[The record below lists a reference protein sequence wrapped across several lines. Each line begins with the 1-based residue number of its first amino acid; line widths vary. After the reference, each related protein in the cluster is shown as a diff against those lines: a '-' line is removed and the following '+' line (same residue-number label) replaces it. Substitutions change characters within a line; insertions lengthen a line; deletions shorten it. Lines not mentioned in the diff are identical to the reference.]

1 MNMNDKVLIVED
13 EENIRKFIV
22 TNLKISGFSVRETVS
37 SEEALKVCNEFTPD
51 MVVLDLMLPGMD
63 GYRLCEILRNRFPS
77 IAIIMLTAKSQ
88 DSDKIHG
95 LNIGAD
101 DYMIK
106 PFNPME
112 LISRINAILRRI
124 KRQAINSDAN
134 SVIEINKLKLDLKA
148 QILYKDN
155 KKVSLSNQE
164 FSLIKFFMENCGKA
178 FTRDDILDGAWG
190 EYFFG
195 DYKTVDV
202 HVRKLR
208 MKLEDDPSKPVYIET
223 VWGYGYRFSK
233 GQEI

>member
-1 MNMNDKVLIVED
+1 MNDKVLIVED

>member
-1 MNMNDKVLIVED
+1 MNDKVLIVED

-22 TNLKISGFSVRETVS
+22 TNLKISGFSVREAAS

-63 GYRLCEILRNRFPS
+63 GYRLCEILRNKFPS

>member
-1 MNMNDKVLIVED
+1 MNDKVLIVED

-22 TNLKISGFSVRETVS
+22 TNLKISGFSVREAAS

-164 FSLIKFFMENCGKA
+164 FSLIKFFMENFGKA